1 MSGLSLARSFH
12 DKWNGSPALSND
24 AFASAT
30 TWTAPSESIGT
41 QVLPSS
47 QLVRDGPTPEGT
59 HRTMDLVDGITN
71 RRHKMT
77 EAEREH
83 LSADDAKAEFDH
95 VVVDIDVLKTRGLVV
110 VPA

>member
-1 MSGLSLARSFH
+1 
-12 DKWNGSPALSND
+12 
-24 AFASAT
+24 
-30 TWTAPSESIGT
+30 
-41 QVLPSS
+41 
-47 QLVRDGPTPEGT
+47 
-59 HRTMDLVDGITN
+59 MDLVDGITN

-95 VVVDIDVLKTRGLVV
+95 VVVDVDVLKTRGLVV